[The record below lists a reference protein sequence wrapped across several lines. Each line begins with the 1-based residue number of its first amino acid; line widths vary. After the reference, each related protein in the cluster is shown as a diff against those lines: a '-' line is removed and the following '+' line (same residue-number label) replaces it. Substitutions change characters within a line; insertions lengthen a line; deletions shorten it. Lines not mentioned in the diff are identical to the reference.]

1 MDKYRK
7 QRASLVAKEMCES
20 LKEKGYETYYAENVD
35 EARKICL
42 NLIDE
47 NATVGVGGSETL
59 SAMNLID
66 ELRNG
71 PYNFLDRYQKL
82 PFNEIEDIYRQA
94 LTADVFVSS
103 VNAITR
109 DGRIVNMDSSGN
121 RVYAISFGPKKVIL
135 AVGANKVVNNLDEAM
150 DRIYKIAPLNA
161 MRVHH
166 KAPCVETGKCENC
179 QIHASVCNSIGIIN
193 HGHKTPGRFH
203 VIMIAEEVGF

>member
-1 MDKYRK
+1 MDKYRL
-7 QRASLVAKEMCES
+7 QRAKIVAKDMCDI
-20 LKEKGYETYYAENVD
+20 LKEKGYETYYADNVE
-35 EARKICL
+35 EASKICL
-42 NLIDE
+42 SLINE
-47 NATVGVGGSETL
+47 NDTVGVGGSETL
-59 SAMNLID
+59 NAMNLI
-66 ELRNG
+66 EQLRNG

-109 DGRIVNMDSSGN
+109 DGRIVNIDSSGN
-121 RVYAISFGPKKVIL
+121 RVAAISFGPKKVIL
-135 AVGANKVVNNLDEAM
+135 AIGANKVVNNLDEAI
-150 DRIYKIAPLNA
+150 DRIYNIAPLNA

-203 VIMIAEEVGF
+203 IIMIGEEVGF

>member
-121 RVYAISFGPKKVIL
+121 RVSAISFGPKKVIL

-193 HGHKTPGRFH
+193 HGHTTPGRFH

>member
-1 MDKYRK
+1 MNKYKK
-7 QRASLVAKEMCES
+7 QRAQIIAKEMVNLLS
-20 LKEKGYETYYAENVD
+20 EKGYDTYYAEDVE
-35 EARKICL
+35 EARKIAL
-42 NLIDE
+42 ELIPE
-47 NATVGVGGSETL
+47 GASVGVGGSETL
-59 SAMNLID
+59 NEMNLIE

-71 PYNFLDRYQKL
+71 PYHFFDRYQKL
-82 PFNEIEDIYRQA
+82 PFPEIEDIYRQA

-109 DGRIVNMDSSGN
+109 DGRIVNIDSSGN
-121 RVYAISFGPKKVIL
+121 RVSAISFGPRKVIL

-150 DRIYKIAPLNA
+150 DRIYDIAPLNA

-193 HGHKTPGRFH
+193 HGFKTPHRFH
-203 VIMIAEEVGF
+203 IIMIADEVGF

>member
-7 QRASLVAKEMCES
+7 QRAQIVARDMVEI
-20 LKEKGYETYYAENVD
+20 LKEKGYETYYAENVE
-35 EARKICL
+35 EARKIAL
-42 NLIDE
+42 ELIPE
-47 NATVGVGGSETL
+47 GASVGVGGSETL
-59 SAMNLID
+59 NAMNLIE

-71 PYNFLDRYQKL
+71 PYKFIDRYQKL
-82 PFNEIEDIYRQA
+82 PFAEIEELYREA
-94 LTADVFVSS
+94 LNADVFVSS
-103 VNAITR
+103 CNALTR

-121 RVYAISFGPKKVIL
+121 RVAAISYGPRKVIL
-135 AVGANKVVNNLDEAM
+135 AVGANKVVNDLDEAL

-193 HGHKTPGRFH
+193 HGHKTVGRFH
-203 VIMIAEEVGF
+203 IIMIAEEVGF